1 MGAHHTHPHGHGWWY
16 VIGFCAF
23 VFAIAITG
31 LITNGIIW

>member
-1 MGAHHTHPHGHGWWY
+1 MGVHHVHPRRGVWWI
-16 VIGFCAF
+16 VAFCAL